1 MQNNLTRN
9 LIDLYLLCYRISW
22 LLTFTDLNH
31 CAGLFAAPLF
41 LPGQNR
47 SRKCCVS
54 TFRRSRI
61 LFKMQ
66 PRNRIFDASM
76 SGPHKDATM
85 ITVNAR
91 FGSSSSWGPE
101 LRVQNPRPKASDHLL
116 RFGVSTKSRQRSRL
130 SRRIFG
136 DFHFNC
142 IWSCSRSYRAKSHHK
157 FISCDCTRHAKY
169 VEGVGCSPWRMQYG
183 VWRMASW

>member
-101 LRVQNPRPKASDHLL
+101 LRTHSPEPKAQGPKLRTIYFASVYLL
-116 RFGVSTKSRQRSRL
+116 NQGR
-130 SRRIFG
+130 
-136 DFHFNC
+136 
-142 IWSCSRSYRAKSHHK
+142 
-157 FISCDCTRHAKY
+157 
-169 VEGVGCSPWRMQYG
+169 GVGS
-183 VWRMASW
+183 VVEFLVTSISIASGAAAGATGQNLIINSLVATALGTQNMWKG